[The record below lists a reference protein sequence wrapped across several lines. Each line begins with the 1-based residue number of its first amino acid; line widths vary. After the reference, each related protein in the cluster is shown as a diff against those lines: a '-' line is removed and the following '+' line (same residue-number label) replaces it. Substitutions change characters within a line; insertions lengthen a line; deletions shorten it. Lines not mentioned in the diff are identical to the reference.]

1 MKTTG
6 QLKYLVG
13 LCASLL
19 LVVNATAQ
27 TTDYCKGLKNPTS
40 FVITSAGNSAN
51 AQWYGFTGSRE
62 NQVSQCGNWGMRNW
76 GSQIPASQLASQTS
90 GSPYCTSASP
100 ASTNINGQGDQMNRF
115 VIKGPG
121 YDALTY
127 NHLSYLP
134 PDPTYTSSI
143 RLGNNCGGTHE
154 AEMLCYQFQVRPQNS
169 LIFIWYALSL
179 QNGQHPVSQNP
190 EFAIEIERLVSGS
203 GASAVWQR
211 IGNDTLCY
219 IRPTPASG
227 AALAPFY
234 AGSTGTQ
241 SGAGSGDNIYL
252 P

>member
-90 GSPYCTSASP
+90 GSYCTSASP
-100 ASTNINGQGDQMNRF
+100 ASTNINGQGDYMNRF
-115 VIKGPG
+115 VIKGP
-121 YDALTY
+121 ATTHLLT
-127 NHLSYLP
+127 
-134 PDPTYTSSI
+134 TT
-143 RLGNNCGGTHE
+143 
-154 AEMLCYQFQVRPQNS
+154 
-169 LIFIWYALSL
+169 
-179 QNGQHPVSQNP
+179 
-190 EFAIEIERLVSGS
+190 
-203 GASAVWQR
+203 
-211 IGNDTLCY
+211 
-219 IRPTPASG
+219 
-227 AALAPFY
+227 
-234 AGSTGTQ
+234 
-241 SGAGSGDNIYL
+241 
-252 P
+252 